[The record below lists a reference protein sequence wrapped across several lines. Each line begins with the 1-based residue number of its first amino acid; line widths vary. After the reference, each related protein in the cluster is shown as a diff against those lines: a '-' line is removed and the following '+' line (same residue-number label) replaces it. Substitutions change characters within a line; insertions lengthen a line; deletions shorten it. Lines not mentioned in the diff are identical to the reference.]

1 MNTHFQGRAVEHKRN
16 IDLLV
21 ACMKTYA
28 SHYKTNQVL
37 FTLGTDFAF
46 QYANLS
52 YAYIDSI
59 VEMVQGHREGSK
71 LFKFKYSTVREY
83 LEQVRAT
90 Q

>member
-59 VEMVQGHREGSK
+59 VEMVQAHREGSK
-71 LFKFKYSTVREY
+71 LFKFKYSTVGEY
-83 LEQVRAT
+83 L
-90 Q
+90 